1 MDYIFKTINE
11 LNERLV
17 CRVFLFD
24 FFIKCLKWPPFSLA
38 QKSKFRK
45 CENVCL
51 IIKLYVKK
59 WFLIRSN
66 VNQVNGLK
74 FNRLKKVDV
83 SST

>member
-1 MDYIFKTINE
+1 MDYIFKTIKVVYLMNVWYAE
-11 LNERLV
+11 F
-17 CRVFLFD
+17 FLFD

-59 WFLIRSN
+59 WFLIRGN
-66 VNQVNGLK
+66 VNQANGLK
-74 FNRLKKVDV
+74 FNILKK
-83 SST
+83 